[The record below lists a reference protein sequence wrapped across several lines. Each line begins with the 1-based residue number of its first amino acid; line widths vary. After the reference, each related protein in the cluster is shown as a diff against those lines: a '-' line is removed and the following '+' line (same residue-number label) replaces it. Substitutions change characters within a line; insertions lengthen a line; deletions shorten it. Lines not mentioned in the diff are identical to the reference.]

1 MLPVIGVDRFHPLL
15 FLLQPCQLRLQL
27 LHSLR
32 VIGADAA
39 PACAAD
45 LVQQSLDLPPLRHV
59 GVCGPILFFLFPH
72 REIAAASNQD
82 GRHTGSDGVAL
93 IHILRQPAG
102 IGVQQTVY
110 LLMVDGVHH
119 PLLLLRDL
127 GGLIHRLPVGC
138 CGAPRHIVGEA
149 DHPFRPAGQ
158 FLIDGIIFDG
168 SSPPGNENAVK
179 RVPMNT
185 LHSYRSGTF
194 LFFCR
199 PFATGGGSSS
209 AGGVSERSR
218 PRRLCRAP
226 MFVAVISLTQY
237 RSQGSSSAI
246 RWVRTATSNAVS
258 SSVETYTEY
267 CRRSKPL
274 LSMNRWISL

>member
-1 MLPVIGVDRFHPLL
+1 MCQFFGVSRSGYYDFCKRVNTPEPDAELAELL
-15 FLLQPCQLRLQL
+15 KGQQERCRQTYGYRRMWLWLEKQGIHHNPKTV
-27 LHSLR
+27 LR
-32 VIGADAA
+32 VMKKYD
-39 PACAAD
+39 C
-45 LVQQSLDLPPLRHV
+45 
-59 GVCGPILFFLFPH
+59 
-72 REIAAASNQD
+72 
-82 GRHTGSDGVAL
+82 VAL

-102 IGVQQTVY
+102 VGVQQTVY

-149 DHPFRPAGQ
+149 DHPFCPAGQ

-258 SSVETYTEY
+258 SSVETYTEQKHGAIHS
-267 CRRSKPL
+267 SK
-274 LSMNRWISL
+274 